1 MPESFGKRQRS
12 TAKAKKIAAREE
24 RRLERK
30 QRDAD
35 RAAGLIEAGT
45 PIEANEPDEFE
56 VQPPTGATATATDTD
71 TEAETDDPD
80 DSSTEEKATEEKASE
95 TSDS

>member
-1 MPESFGKRQRS
+1 MPESYGKRQRN
-12 TAKAKKIAAREE
+12 TAHAKKVAAREE

-45 PIEANEPDEFE
+45 PIAPNEPDDLPEF
-56 VQPPTGATATATDTD
+56 PPSV
-71 TEAETDDPD
+71 TEAESEDQAEP
-80 DSSTEEKATEEKASE
+80 EENESK
-95 TSDS
+95 

>member
-1 MPESFGKRQRS
+1 MPESYGKRQRN
-12 TAKAKKIAAREE
+12 TARAKKVAAREE

-45 PIEANEPDEFE
+45 PIAANEPEDL
-56 VQPPTGATATATDTD
+56 PPPPGEP
-71 TEAETDDPD
+71 EADAEDQAKP
-80 DSSTEEKATEEKASE
+80 EENE
-95 TSDS
+95 

>member
-1 MPESFGKRQRS
+1 VPESFGKRQRN
-12 TAKAKKIAAREE
+12 TAHAKKVAAREE

-45 PIEANEPDEFE
+45 PIAPNEPDDFPELAPE
-56 VQPPTGATATATDTD
+56 GSEDAGDQ
-71 TEAETDDPD
+71 AEPAEPD
-80 DSSTEEKATEEKASE
+80 SK
-95 TSDS
+95 

>member
-1 MPESFGKRQRS
+1 M
-12 TAKAKKIAAREE
+12 AAREE

-45 PIEANEPDEFE
+45 PIAPNEPDDFPELAE
-56 VQPPTGATATATDTD
+56 PEGAPAQAQP
-71 TEAETDDPD
+71 
-80 DSSTEEKATEEKASE
+80 EESE
-95 TSDS
+95 

>member
-1 MPESFGKRQRS
+1 VPESYGKRQRN
-12 TAKAKKIAAREE
+12 TARAKKVAAREE

-45 PIEANEPDEFE
+45 PIAPNEPDDLPEF
-56 VQPPTGATATATDTD
+56 PPSV
-71 TEAETDDPD
+71 TEAESEDQPDP
-80 DSSTEEKATEEKASE
+80 EENESK
-95 TSDS
+95 

>member
-1 MPESFGKRQRS
+1 VPESYGKRQRN
-12 TAKAKKIAAREE
+12 TAHAKKVAAREE

-45 PIEANEPDEFE
+45 PIAPNEPDEFPE
-56 VQPPTGATATATDTD
+56 TPPSES
-71 TEAETDDPD
+71 EA
-80 DSSTEEKATEEKASE
+80 DSEDQAKPEENE
-95 TSDS
+95 

>member
-1 MPESFGKRQRS
+1 MPESFGKRQRN
-12 TAKAKKIAAREE
+12 TARAKKVAAREE

-45 PIEANEPDEFE
+45 PIAPNEPDEFPE
-56 VQPPTGATATATDTD
+56 MPPSASEPD
-71 TEAETDDPD
+71 TEDQAKP
-80 DSSTEEKATEEKASE
+80 EENE
-95 TSDS
+95 

>member
-56 VQPPTGATATATDTD
+56 VQPPAPGADDDAERAPEKDSADESTAD
-71 TEAETDDPD
+71 
-80 DSSTEEKATEEKASE
+80 EKAPEATG
-95 TSDS
+95 

>member
-1 MPESFGKRQRS
+1 VPESYGKRQRN
-12 TAKAKKIAAREE
+12 TARAKKVAAREE

-45 PIEANEPDEFE
+45 PIAPNEPEDF
-56 VQPPTGATATATDTD
+56 P
-71 TEAETDDPD
+71 EARPAGSPA
-80 DSSTEEKATEEKASE
+80 DSSDEKAPEKTPDETASQ
-95 TSDS
+95 S

>member
-1 MPESFGKRQRS
+1 MPESYGKRQRN
-12 TAKAKKIAAREE
+12 TARAKKVAAREE

-45 PIEANEPDEFE
+45 PIAPNEPDDFPEMPAGE
-56 VQPPTGATATATDTD
+56 S
-71 TEAETDDPD
+71 EADPED
-80 DSSTEEKATEEKASE
+80 QAKPEENQ
-95 TSDS
+95 

>member
-1 MPESFGKRQRS
+1 M
-12 TAKAKKIAAREE
+12 AAREE

-45 PIEANEPDEFE
+45 PIAPNEPDEFE
-56 VQPPTGATATATDTD
+56 VQPPGSVSEDEATSP
-71 TEAETDDPD
+71 ESEQGETKP
-80 DSSTEEKATEEKASE
+80 EEKQSE
-95 TSDS
+95 DKS

>member
-1 MPESFGKRQRS
+1 MPESYGKRQRS

-45 PIEANEPDEFE
+45 PIAENEPDDLPAYPADLDVPAEE
-56 VQPPTGATATATDTD
+56 PATSD
-71 TEAETDDPD
+71 
-80 DSSTEEKATEEKASE
+80 E
-95 TSDS
+95 TS

>member
-1 MPESFGKRQRS
+1 MPESYGKRQRS
-12 TAKAKKIAAREE
+12 TARAKKVAAREE

-45 PIEANEPDEFE
+45 PIAPNEPEDFPEARPAESQPAESQTGSSDEKTRDE
-56 VQPPTGATATATDTD
+56 DAGQG
-71 TEAETDDPD
+71 
-80 DSSTEEKATEEKASE
+80 
-95 TSDS
+95 

>member
-1 MPESFGKRQRS
+1 MPESYGKRQRN
-12 TAKAKKIAAREE
+12 TARAKKVAAREE

-45 PIEANEPDEFE
+45 PIAPNEPDDFPEL
-56 VQPPTGATATATDTD
+56 PS
-71 TEAETDDPD
+71 TEAEDQAEPAENE
-80 DSSTEEKATEEKASE
+80 SK
-95 TSDS
+95 

>member
-1 MPESFGKRQRS
+1 MPESYGKRQRN
-12 TAKAKKIAAREE
+12 TAHAKKVAAREE

-56 VQPPTGATATATDTD
+56 VQPPSSGGASKEEGASDEKESDEAKPEDQKTEDTA
-71 TEAETDDPD
+71 
-80 DSSTEEKATEEKASE
+80 
-95 TSDS
+95 

>member
-1 MPESFGKRQRS
+1 MPESFGKRQRT
-12 TAKAKKIAAREE
+12 TARAKKVAAREE

-45 PIEANEPDEFE
+45 PIAPNEPEDFPELAE
-56 VQPPTGATATATDTD
+56 PEAQPEPDK
-71 TEAETDDPD
+71 TE
-80 DSSTEEKATEEKASE
+80 
-95 TSDS
+95 

>member
-1 MPESFGKRQRS
+1 MPESYGKRQRT
-12 TAKAKKIAAREE
+12 TARAKKVAAREE

-45 PIEANEPDEFE
+45 PIAANEPDDFPELAE
-56 VQPPTGATATATDTD
+56 P
-71 TEAETDDPD
+71 EAEAEAEAEAENKDKDQAEPEK
-80 DSSTEEKATEEKASE
+80 TE
-95 TSDS
+95 

>member
-45 PIEANEPDEFE
+45 PIAPNEPDEFE
-56 VQPPTGATATATDTD
+56 VQAPASGS
-71 TEAETDDPD
+71 EASQQAAP
-80 DSSTEEKATEEKASE
+80 EENGSDEAQPQDEKSE
-95 TSDS
+95 SDA

>member
-1 MPESFGKRQRS
+1 MPESYGKRQRS
-12 TAKAKKIAAREE
+12 TARAKKVAAREE

-45 PIEANEPDEFE
+45 PIAPNEPEDFPEARPPE
-56 VQPPTGATATATDTD
+56 SQP
-71 TEAETDDPD
+71 TEPQS
-80 DSSTEEKATEEKASE
+80 DSSDDKARDENAG
-95 TSDS
+95 

>member
-1 MPESFGKRQRS
+1 MPESYGKRQRN
-12 TAKAKKIAAREE
+12 TAHAKKVAAREE

-45 PIEANEPDEFE
+45 PIAPNEPDEFAG
-56 VQPPTGATATATDTD
+56 VPATEP
-71 TEAETDDPD
+71 EADPED
-80 DSSTEEKATEEKASE
+80 QAEPEEK
-95 TSDS
+95 

>member
-1 MPESFGKRQRS
+1 VPESYGKRQRN
-12 TAKAKKIAAREE
+12 TARAKKVAA

-45 PIEANEPDEFE
+45 PIAPNEPDDLPEF
-56 VQPPTGATATATDTD
+56 PPSV
-71 TEAETDDPD
+71 TEAESEDQPDP
-80 DSSTEEKATEEKASE
+80 EENESK
-95 TSDS
+95 